1 MNDQSIP
8 TPNPELINNEQLS
21 EQERKFGKS
30 IYKKWIYAKFDA
42 KLILEI
48 VQKDIYFNP
57 KLAILLPTIN
67 PDGKK
72 KFLSATLDLKSL
84 QNLQNEL
91 GIAIKI
97 LEEKAKEK
105 EKEKIDL

>member
-8 TPNPELINNEQLS
+8 TPNSELNSTEHMS
-21 EQERKFGKS
+21 EQEKKFGKS

-48 VQKDIYFNP
+48 IQKDIYFNP

-72 KFLSATLDLKSL
+72 KFLSATFDLKSL
-84 QNLQNEL
+84 QNLYNEL
-91 GIAIKI
+91 GTAIKI
-97 LEEKAKEK
+97 LEEKSKK
-105 EKEKIDL
+105 SSGDN